1 VGKQK
6 RSRRAERQRTR
17 PCAGEQ
23 DVERMIVIAAEACWA
38 KEHDRFDEAIGLLEH
53 GPPHSGADGP
63 RLVDDLIGTALLYA
77 LRRAWNSG
85 WQPADVFRATGRS
98 LGRTQA
104 ELSVDIVARDMAT
117 YDVGTVHPY
126 WRDQVADLRAT
137 VWWTEDEPHL
147 SQWARRSSLSRA
159 AALRDATALLSL
171 LHHLPSLPVLCP
183 IPGRPDLG
191 MTSGDTS
198 WAAPSGGSSPELE
211 RIRALLTKAESTT
224 FPEEA
229 EALSAKAQQLMAVHS
244 IDRITLASEHG
255 DRRPIGRRLGID
267 NPYADAKSLLLDK
280 VASANRCRSVWT
292 PDVGFSTVFGD
303 EGDVASV
310 DILFT
315 SLLTQA
321 AALLRIADQQRQA
334 AGEGRARAF
343 RQSFHVAYALRIGTR
358 LVEVMAATEVAAEAS
373 YGPNLLPVL
382 AGHAEDVDEAVDGAF
397 PGLVHRSISASSRAG
412 WASGVAAAEAANL
425 TIHPEVDESA
435 SR

>member
-1 VGKQK
+1 
-6 RSRRAERQRTR
+6 
-17 PCAGEQ
+17 
-23 DVERMIVIAAEACWA
+23 
-38 KEHDRFDEAIGLLEH
+38 
-53 GPPHSGADGP
+53 
-63 RLVDDLIGTALLYA
+63 
-77 LRRAWNSG
+77 
-85 WQPADVFRATGRS
+85 
-98 LGRTQA
+98 
-104 ELSVDIVARDMAT
+104 
-117 YDVGTVHPY
+117 
-126 WRDQVADLRAT
+126 
-137 VWWTEDEPHL
+137 
-147 SQWARRSSLSRA
+147 
-159 AALRDATALLSL
+159 
-171 LHHLPSLPVLCP
+171 
-183 IPGRPDLG
+183 
-191 MTSGDTS
+191 
-198 WAAPSGGSSPELE
+198 
-211 RIRALLTKAESTT
+211 
-224 FPEEA
+224 
-229 EALSAKAQQLMAVHS
+229 MAVHS